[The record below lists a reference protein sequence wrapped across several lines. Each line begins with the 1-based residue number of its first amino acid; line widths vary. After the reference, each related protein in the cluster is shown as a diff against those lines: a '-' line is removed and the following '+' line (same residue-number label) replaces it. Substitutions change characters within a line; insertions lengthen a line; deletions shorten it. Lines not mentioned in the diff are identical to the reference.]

1 MNSNKRALSTNI
13 RAREQRVRRKLKSEG
28 LILRKSRVLHTH
40 VDNYGGY
47 MIINAYTNGIEAGL
61 RYDMFLDDIERYA
74 FEEEDP
80 RETTP
85 PEESE
90 PNG

>member
-1 MNSNKRALSTNI
+1 
-13 RAREQRVRRKLKSEG
+13 
-28 LILRKSRVLHTH
+28 
-40 VDNYGGY
+40 